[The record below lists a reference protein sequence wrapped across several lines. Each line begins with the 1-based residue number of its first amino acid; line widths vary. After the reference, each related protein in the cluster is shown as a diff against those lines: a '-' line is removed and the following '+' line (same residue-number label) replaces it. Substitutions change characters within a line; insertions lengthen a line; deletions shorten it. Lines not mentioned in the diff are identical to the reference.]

1 MIGDYCGG
9 DTRMDRKL
17 NFFDVVNSMR
27 NRVPVTIRVGQSHV
41 RPVTGIVNAIEAE
54 DGSGQ
59 SWILTFDENSNTDG
73 AAVRKR
79 IFWNESTG
87 RAVVLVSQ

>member
-1 MIGDYCGG
+1 
-9 DTRMDRKL
+9 MDRKL

-27 NRVPVTIRVGQSHV
+27 NRVPIRISERFID
-41 RPVTGIVNAIEAE
+41 RPVAGIVNAIEAE

-79 IFWNESTG
+79 IYWSESTG
-87 RAVVLVSQ
+87 RAVILAAQ